1 MSAVPRF
8 SDAKRTARKVRE
20 VPCVDGS
27 ELARRI
33 FTARRWSVQPCVRP
47 VSAAHRAA
55 GHSALRGSGPG
66 QKHAFDNALAHV
78 GCPDRRKL
86 PAEASRVRR
95 AEFAWSHAQA
105 STRPIPGR
113 AIFQSNED
121 RFAGTSSVTAFPP
134 NGHGVS
140 DFAPRS
146 GFARG
151 QLIVSIEIRPQTPC
165 TTFVKP
171 GKRAGRSAAVEC
183 GPRERNHLL
192 GDGHTAVLRARP
204 RSRSSIAGLRDHR
217 TCDIRRRGYRPV
229 GTDKLRGL
237 RIRVYP

>member
-1 MSAVPRF
+1 VSDQACAAVQYV
-8 SDAKRTARKVRE
+8 AKG
-20 VPCVDGS
+20 PCVGGS
-27 ELARRI
+27 GWQEESSLA
-33 FTARRWSVQPCVRP
+33 ALEQPCVRP
-47 VSAAHRAA
+47 VCAVLLTA
-55 GHSALRGSGPG
+55 GHNALRGSGPG

-121 RFAGTSSVTAFPP
+121 RFAGTSPVTAFPP

-183 GPRERNHLL
+183 GPRKRNHLL
-192 GDGHTAVLRARP
+192 GDGQAAVLRARP